1 MVKFILCCLN
11 WPNIIWTFSRWKQT
25 WWLQTFLVS
34 CLGSSFNVWPFRWPS
49 FSTSIR
55 PWSLL
60 SFSKKSLMR
69 RNQLNRSWRRQQ
81 AEKTPEILTKVT
93 TERTTT
99 IYFLNARTLHLI
111 SFSINTIAVVFSDGT
126 HVSWLN
132 SNQGWWLSGK
142 FVFHCVIITVD

>member
-49 FSTSIR
+49 SSTSTQ
-55 PWSLL
+55 PWSSL

-69 RNQLNRSWRRQQ
+69 RNQLNKSWRSQQ
-81 AEKTPEILTKVT
+81 AKKALEMLTKVT
-93 TERTTT
+93 TEGATT
-99 IYFLNARTLHLI
+99 IYFLNARTLHLFL
-111 SFSINTIAVVFSDGT
+111 FSINAIVFLSNGT
-126 HVSWLN
+126 HVSWLS

-142 FVFHCVIITVD
+142 FVFHCVLITVD